1 MQRKRK
7 EQRWEQHRHR
17 TQRRQVHSLKFYSL
31 CPGAKIALTGAEAG
45 RAQVGV
51 SSVEE
56 ALEA

>member
-1 MQRKRK
+1 
-7 EQRWEQHRHR
+7 
-17 TQRRQVHSLKFYSL
+17 VHSLKFYSL